1 MIYISS
7 DHRGFE
13 LKNYL
18 VLELKSNDIEI
29 TDLGPEGYNPDD
41 DYPKFAEAVAK
52 KTGENPENLG
62 ILICANGVGISIAAN
77 KFKGIRAGLSWTPDH
92 ARSSRNDDGTNILV
106 LPADYVS
113 HEEALEI
120 VQAWLSTNFSG
131 EDRHLRRLM
140 QISALERN

>member
-18 VLELKSNDIEI
+18 VSELTSNDIEI
-29 TDLGPEGYNPDD
+29 IDLGPEEHNPDD
-41 DYPKFAEAVAK
+41 DYPKFARAVAEK
-52 KTGENPENLG
+52 ISENPGDLG

-77 KFKGIRAGLSWTPDH
+77 KFRGIRAGLSWTPDH
-92 ARSSRNDDGTNILV
+92 ARSSRNDDGTNILA
-106 LPADYVS
+106 LPADYIS
-113 HEEALEI
+113 QEEALEI
-120 VQAWLSTNFSG
+120 VQVWLSTNFSG